1 MGLGEFLGR
10 ITAGLTGA
18 KMLAD
23 ALGLKAEQEAPRAIA
38 GSTGRLAP
46 VVAIKGAKLTN
57 HDVRNIDQR
66 VALIVGLVQR
76 GASDPDII
84 AKAKEIVSRK
94 CKAGRNGKED
104 WCIQARDWKGEI
116 VAVHN
121 EVKDKLVR
129 YTRDPDGVDLFL
141 SAKMT
146 MRTGAEDCDSM
157 IGLELALLRAIGFPV
172 ELVVVETT
180 NAPVKGEYEHIF
192 GCAGYED
199 ADGSPR
205 AIWLDP
211 TVREKPAGWRVPES
225 MCVREKSYAVP

>member
-1 MGLGEFLGR
+1 VSGKGDGGTVKLDTYHRLCDLVPTMRLFGGCAENRIVPGFLTVQDMTL
-10 ITAGLTGA
+10 IC
-18 KMLAD
+18 
-23 ALGLKAEQEAPRAIA
+23 AE
-38 GSTGRLAP
+38 S
-46 VVAIKGAKLTN
+46 
-57 HDVRNIDQR
+57 
-66 VALIVGLVQR
+66 VGFIP
-76 GASDPDII
+76 AWAI
-84 AKAKEIVSRK
+84 AKAREIVSRK

-104 WCIQARDWKGEI
+104 WCIQARDWRAEI

-129 YTRDPDGVDLFL
+129 YTRDPDGVDFFAG
-141 SAKMT
+141 AKRVMA
-146 MRTGAEDCDSM
+146 MGGADCDEM
-157 IGLELALLRAIGFPV
+157 IALELALLRAIGYPV

-180 NAPVKGEYEHIF
+180 NAPIKGEYEHIF
-192 GCAGYED
+192 GVAAYED